1 MSNSVESNGGARRT
15 VDWQR
20 FGLGGDDEGEVTV
33 ANFRQ
38 RNNNNTGG
46 FVDLGNEY
54 TYAAGGHH
62 ASGANEIFAGE
73 QGDKPWWRSNFFIS
87 QPVLF
92 GTWDGVFTSC
102 LINVFGVIV
111 FLRSGWIVAQAGII
125 NAVLII
131 FCTVVIALVSVL
143 SAIGICERCRVE
155 SGGVYFLIAHTLGS
169 RFGGALGLLYCFGQA
184 VGCALNVM
192 GFGESMAGLV
202 GLAGNKW
209 AIRGFATA
217 AVLLLGCINVA
228 GVKWVIKL
236 QFILL
241 MILLISA
248 LDFMVGSF
256 VGEDPDNGFTGWVSS
271 NFLDNLWPNYENG
284 YSWFRVFGVFFP
296 TVTGVLSGINMSG
309 DLRAPSTDIPNGT
322 LAAFGTST
330 FLYLVFVLFLGAT
343 CQRGVLLNDFL
354 ISVKVSAIHFLLL
367 AGIYVSSMSSCLGAM
382 YGTPRVL
389 QSIAKESVIPGIDAL
404 GKGRGPNKVPL
415 YAMAVVAIVTV
426 SFIIVGDINFLAPI
440 VTMPFLMTYACID
453 YSYFALA
460 QTFDIQE
467 QREERF
473 RIQASSPSYETR
485 RYGSVSD
492 AGNDLDLLFPD
503 RVRHKNLQSPQNSPL
518 HQTAPLP
525 TVTRVPSEPLEHN
538 AEAPTTSAQGQGL
551 PDSTA
556 LAIDGTNT
564 QTPPAHD
571 SGEVEDENEPIA
583 PIRPPIHSKTK
594 NWYSGFCNRWASLLG
609 ALTKL
614 LVMLLVNW
622 YYALTCF
629 LVVFIVWFYVG
640 TANPAVKPGL
650 TAEFNFFAWLKS
662 VIFRCFGKRM
672 HEYEQIVV
680 TPSCPGVDLSPTQ
693 LNDENED
700 FHPRPNYHHSSVI
713 EGRLIDDI

>member
-1 MSNSVESNGGARRT
+1 MSNTSEGNGTASRRT

-20 FGLGGDDEGEVTV
+20 FGLGNDGDGEVTV
-33 ANFRQ
+33 ASFRQ
-38 RNNNNTGG
+38 RSNNNTGG

-111 FLRSGWIVAQAGII
+111 FLRSGWIVAQAGIL

-202 GLAGNKW
+202 GLEHNKW

-236 QFILL
+236 QFVLL

-256 VGEDPDNGFTGWVSS
+256 TGEDTKHGFDGWVSG
-271 NFLDNLWPNYENG
+271 NFQRNMWPMYEDG

-330 FLYLVFVLFLGAT
+330 FLYLVFALFLGAT
-343 CQRGVLLNDFL
+343 CQRDILRTDFM
-354 ISVKVSAIHFLLL
+354 ISVKVSVVHFLLV

-389 QSIAKESVIPGIDAL
+389 QSIAKESVIPGIDVL

-415 YAMAVVAIVTV
+415 YAMGIVAIVTV
-426 SFIIVGDINFLAPI
+426 TFIIVGDINFLAPI
-440 VTMPFLMTYACID
+440 VTMPFLLTYACID
-453 YSYFALA
+453 YAYFALA

-518 HQTAPLP
+518 HQTVPLEFNSERP
-525 TVTRVPSEPLEHN
+525 STSNRAQASTVTESEQQATTLAVEQ
-538 AEAPTTSAQGQGL
+538 ADPTQDPEQEQA
-551 PDSTA
+551 DN
-556 LAIDGTNT
+556 D
-564 QTPPAHD
+564 
-571 SGEVEDENEPIA
+571 VEPIA

-594 NWYSGFCNRWASLLG
+594 NWYSGYCNRWASLLG
-609 ALTKL
+609 AFTKL

-629 LVVFIVWFYVG
+629 LVVFVVWFYVG

-662 VIFRCFGKRM
+662 VIFRCFGKRI

-693 LNDENED
+693 LNEQNED
-700 FHPRPNYHHSSVI
+700 FRPRPNYHHSSVI